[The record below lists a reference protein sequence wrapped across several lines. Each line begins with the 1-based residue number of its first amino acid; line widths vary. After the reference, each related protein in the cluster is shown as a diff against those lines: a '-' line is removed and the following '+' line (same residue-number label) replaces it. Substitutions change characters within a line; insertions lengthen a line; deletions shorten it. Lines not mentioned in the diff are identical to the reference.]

1 MFELALLV
9 ILVVLVVAALKG
21 GRHKMQQTPVVVH
34 VPGEFH
40 ITFAPQ
46 LTQARAFIEQ
56 IVSNYKRSDS
66 LADELPTQFFKVDY
80 HDGQAPALTF
90 YLLAVSIRGGM
101 LYFQAIN
108 PQPLLGD
115 NDSHLNQLKLY
126 SEAVLELHPLS
137 HSAGVEAII
146 QLNEAVESAAA
157 QFNLNVSPLIDSD

>member
-9 ILVVLVVAALKG
+9 LLVVLVVAALKG
-21 GRHKMQQTPVVVH
+21 GRHKLQQTPVVID

-46 LTQARAFIEQ
+46 LTDAQAFIEQ
-56 IVSNYKRSDS
+56 IARNYKRPDA
-66 LADELPTQFFKVDY
+66 LAEELPTQFFKVDY
-80 HDGQAPALTF
+80 HNGQAPAARF

-108 PQPLLGD
+108 AQPLLGD
-115 NDSHLNQLKLY
+115 HDSHLNQLKLY

-137 HSAGVEAII
+137 HSSGVDEVIR
-146 QLNEAVESAAA
+146 LNEAVESAAA
-157 QFNLNVSPLIDSD
+157 QFNLTVSPLIDSD